1 MQAYFD
7 FYDGATTGFKIAKKI
22 SQLYINY
29 PVITW
34 RMKFQ
39 EILDQLAEVEEQ
51 GDDENDVTEEKCNEE
66 SKKD

>member
-7 FYDGATTGFKIAKKI
+7 FYEGEKTGFKISKNI
-22 SQLYINY
+22 SKLYVNY

-39 EILDQLAEVEEQ
+39 EILD
-51 GDDENDVTEEKCNEE
+51 
-66 SKKD
+66 

>member
-7 FYDGATTGFKIAKKI
+7 FYEGEKTGFKIAKNI
-22 SQLYINY
+22 SKLYVNY

-39 EILDQLAEVEEQ
+39 EILD
-51 GDDENDVTEEKCNEE
+51 
-66 SKKD
+66 